1 MKTLKIL
8 FFILITLFVISFLTL
23 INSTLLTSKAFEY
36 LSQEFPIKYSK
47 VEGTLYTGIKISDL
61 NYDEMVKAQSIYIK
75 PSLLSLLLKQ
85 IYIYDLKVEK
95 ISFENKFLEFL
106 KENNTENKEQNSENF
121 EIPFTLFVKNFE
133 LNLENFVYE
142 EQKINELIL
151 KSKDISSNLKDLLSA
166 QIFATVKSNIANL
179 EANINLDENK
189 YRVDSKIEL
198 KNYIEKESKNFIL
211 NANGDLKKVDF
222 KLQNDFITINKDKQ
236 KIDFENLLLVGD
248 YDIEK
253 SNLQISTLDSKFK
266 YDKIVSDIKV
276 KALMQNNDIN
286 TLNFGINLLTTIRKD
301 IYTAIQKD
309 LQIKSNLT
317 GNLKEIKFSSN
328 LEENQINID
337 KTAIKIDSS
346 TLDGLAKIKDKN
358 IDILADFN
366 LKTNFA
372 NKKSKIDLKLN
383 LDKIDDLTISAKS
396 LIQNLNYEN
405 YNLKPIGDL
414 SVNSLYKKSSLS
426 VDLSSKIANLAIKSE
441 NLKRFIFD
449 LNIND
454 LNPNNFYKFNKSLKI
469 SSLKGNLKGE
479 YQENLFVN
487 ANLTLNNSFVLNAD
501 FKTQKDNFEVR
512 INNNSFD
519 LDIQKVSDLI
529 KVKSNINE
537 LKNLGKELNKILEI
551 PTLNL
556 SGLVN
561 LDLQIFTNSSNDI
574 LFELNSPKI
583 SYENESVENISI
595 KGNLKSE
602 NLIFERLN
610 FVVGKVYDIDLQKKF
625 TLLSPATF
633 NTNNFDGYFSFDN
646 IILNT
651 SKKDKNIILSITT
664 KELFL
669 GHGSYGNAI
678 LNSNLI
684 VDISKENKILIQG
697 DIKAKNLKALYNIPA
712 MNISKDKDIIIVS
725 KNPKLI
731 EKDFFLENI
740 ALELLVFADD
750 IKYSVKNIDLKASTV
765 LNLKKDFEKSLKIYG
780 SVHNVKGSLL
790 ELGKTYNIED
800 SSVYF
805 NGLEPIDPILDI
817 KASTKV
823 EEIDIFIIIG
833 GSLNNPRLNLNSNP
847 VMNQK
852 DILSYL
858 IFGTSFSTSSK
869 GNQSK
874 QSQASL
880 FLLNELSKDYAKELG
895 VDSIY
900 FQYDPTNQYIETH
913 VCKKISEKNKVVL
926 KNKAQ
931 GGQLVFM
938 REFTKLW
945 NVELGF
951 EEKTQSIDLIY
962 KRRY

>member
-337 KTAIKIDSS
+337 KTAIKI
-346 TLDGLAKIKDKN
+346 GLMILRPPEFITRIK
-358 IDILADFN
+358 
-366 LKTNFA
+366 
-372 NKKSKIDLKLN
+372 
-383 LDKIDDLTISAKS
+383 
-396 LIQNLNYEN
+396 
-405 YNLKPIGDL
+405 
-414 SVNSLYKKSSLS
+414 
-426 VDLSSKIANLAIKSE
+426 
-441 NLKRFIFD
+441 
-449 LNIND
+449 
-454 LNPNNFYKFNKSLKI
+454 
-469 SSLKGNLKGE
+469 
-479 YQENLFVN
+479 
-487 ANLTLNNSFVLNAD
+487 
-501 FKTQKDNFEVR
+501 
-512 INNNSFD
+512 
-519 LDIQKVSDLI
+519 
-529 KVKSNINE
+529 
-537 LKNLGKELNKILEI
+537 
-551 PTLNL
+551 
-556 SGLVN
+556 
-561 LDLQIFTNSSNDI
+561 
-574 LFELNSPKI
+574 
-583 SYENESVENISI
+583 
-595 KGNLKSE
+595 
-602 NLIFERLN
+602 
-610 FVVGKVYDIDLQKKF
+610 
-625 TLLSPATF
+625 
-633 NTNNFDGYFSFDN
+633 
-646 IILNT
+646 
-651 SKKDKNIILSITT
+651 
-664 KELFL
+664 
-669 GHGSYGNAI
+669 
-678 LNSNLI
+678 
-684 VDISKENKILIQG
+684 
-697 DIKAKNLKALYNIPA
+697 
-712 MNISKDKDIIIVS
+712 
-725 KNPKLI
+725 
-731 EKDFFLENI
+731 
-740 ALELLVFADD
+740 
-750 IKYSVKNIDLKASTV
+750 
-765 LNLKKDFEKSLKIYG
+765 
-780 SVHNVKGSLL
+780 
-790 ELGKTYNIED
+790 
-800 SSVYF
+800 
-805 NGLEPIDPILDI
+805 
-817 KASTKV
+817 
-823 EEIDIFIIIG
+823 
-833 GSLNNPRLNLNSNP
+833 
-847 VMNQK
+847 
-852 DILSYL
+852 
-858 IFGTSFSTSSK
+858 
-869 GNQSK
+869 
-874 QSQASL
+874 
-880 FLLNELSKDYAKELG
+880 
-895 VDSIY
+895 
-900 FQYDPTNQYIETH
+900 
-913 VCKKISEKNKVVL
+913 L
-926 KNKAQ
+926 KNKINAC
-931 GGQLVFM
+931 
-938 REFTKLW
+938 
-945 NVELGF
+945 NVQRGAV
-951 EEKTQSIDLIY
+951 S
-962 KRRY
+962 RYQ

>member
-358 IDILADFN
+358 IDIF
-366 LKTNFA
+366 
-372 NKKSKIDLKLN
+372 
-383 LDKIDDLTISAKS
+383 
-396 LIQNLNYEN
+396 
-405 YNLKPIGDL
+405 G
-414 SVNSLYKKSSLS
+414 
-426 VDLSSKIANLAIKSE
+426 
-441 NLKRFIFD
+441 RF
-449 LNIND
+449 
-454 LNPNNFYKFNKSLKI
+454 
-469 SSLKGNLKGE
+469 
-479 YQENLFVN
+479 
-487 ANLTLNNSFVLNAD
+487 
-501 FKTQKDNFEVR
+501 
-512 INNNSFD
+512 
-519 LDIQKVSDLI
+519 
-529 KVKSNINE
+529 
-537 LKNLGKELNKILEI
+537 
-551 PTLNL
+551 
-556 SGLVN
+556 
-561 LDLQIFTNSSNDI
+561 
-574 LFELNSPKI
+574 
-583 SYENESVENISI
+583 
-595 KGNLKSE
+595 
-602 NLIFERLN
+602 
-610 FVVGKVYDIDLQKKF
+610 
-625 TLLSPATF
+625 
-633 NTNNFDGYFSFDN
+633 
-646 IILNT
+646 
-651 SKKDKNIILSITT
+651 
-664 KELFL
+664 
-669 GHGSYGNAI
+669 
-678 LNSNLI
+678 
-684 VDISKENKILIQG
+684 
-697 DIKAKNLKALYNIPA
+697 
-712 MNISKDKDIIIVS
+712 
-725 KNPKLI
+725 
-731 EKDFFLENI
+731 
-740 ALELLVFADD
+740 
-750 IKYSVKNIDLKASTV
+750 
-765 LNLKKDFEKSLKIYG
+765 
-780 SVHNVKGSLL
+780 
-790 ELGKTYNIED
+790 
-800 SSVYF
+800 
-805 NGLEPIDPILDI
+805 
-817 KASTKV
+817 
-823 EEIDIFIIIG
+823 
-833 GSLNNPRLNLNSNP
+833 
-847 VMNQK
+847 
-852 DILSYL
+852 
-858 IFGTSFSTSSK
+858 
-869 GNQSK
+869 
-874 QSQASL
+874 
-880 FLLNELSKDYAKELG
+880 
-895 VDSIY
+895 
-900 FQYDPTNQYIETH
+900 
-913 VCKKISEKNKVVL
+913 
-926 KNKAQ
+926 
-931 GGQLVFM
+931 
-938 REFTKLW
+938 
-945 NVELGF
+945 
-951 EEKTQSIDLIY
+951 
-962 KRRY
+962 